1 MDENFRAWVWKPTSE
16 SNKFWRS
23 WISKHPD
30 KADEV
35 EEAIELL
42 KKLSFPDYSLSET
55 EVISL
60 WENIKNSSKSGKV
73 FYTKPKANRWWLT
86 VAAILA
92 TVIISFLYMSNMSS
106 THRYETSYGE
116 TRTLLLPDSS
126 TVILNA
132 NSIITFST
140 DWDEK
145 VAREVWLDGEA
156 FFEVVHTLNHQP
168 FQVKVGDGLAVE
180 VLGTSFNV
188 YHRKEDTKV
197 VLNSGKITLS
207 YPEDKKEKKIVMK
220 PGELVEFKKDRI
232 SKREVDPNIYA
243 AWTENKIILNQTT
256 LQEMILMAKDNYGIE
271 INVDSEQML
280 KQTVSGSMPI
290 GNAES
295 FVNQIAMAFQLK
307 INRENNKILLHE

>member
-1 MDENFRAWVWKPTSE
+1 MDENFRVWVWKPTNE

-30 KADEV
+30 KSEEV

-42 KKLSFPDYSLSET
+42 RKLSFPDYSLSET
-55 EVISL
+55 EVVSL
-60 WENIKNSSKSGKV
+60 WENIKNSSRSGNV

-86 VAAILA
+86 VAAILTTA
-92 TVIISFLYMSNMSS
+92 IISFLYMSNMSS

-132 NSIITFST
+132 NSIITFNT

-156 FFEVVHTLNHQP
+156 FFEVVHTRNHQP

-220 PGELVEFKKDRI
+220 PGELVEYKRDRI
-232 SKREVDPNIYA
+232 SKRDVDPNIYA

-256 LQEMILMAKDNYGIE
+256 LQEMIIMAKDNYGIE
-271 INVDSEQML
+271 ISVDSEQML
-280 KQTVSGSMPI
+280 QQTVSGSMPI

-295 FVNQIAMAFQLK
+295 FVDQIAMAFQLK